1 MQPDANFSEIC
12 FALHIILNL
21 VVGVTL
27 MALIP
32 SQIMKQNVS
41 SATSSLFWSA
51 AIIGAL
57 LVLCFI
63 VQTLLNYVISITT
76 MDFIDHD
83 EVVSMTITFVLL
95 LFLLT
100 LELIVA
106 ILRSKHSGLAVPRC
120 MGYCCS
126 FFCFCCFCCCCRPR
140 GRSHSRVA
148 RALSLWFV
156 MAGLQLIASS
166 TIPLIIAVFF
176 YNPLSFIASFALVV
190 NAYFG
195 IVVFLAVL
203 VHICSQHNRSKRCLF
218 CVYSLI
224 FIGIIVMVCLV
235 FRLFVLI
242 AVHGGQVKSIPGFI
256 GTLVPS
262 AILSIITWFVKTKV
276 LGKTE
281 TNQSSEQPPDENTLL
296 LKGVVRD

>member
-27 MALIP
+27 MAFIP
-32 SQIMKQNVS
+32 SQIIKQNVS
-41 SATSSLFWSA
+41 SATSSLFWST

-63 VQTLLNYVISITT
+63 VQTLLNYVISITM
-76 MDFIDHD
+76 MDLIDHE
-83 EVVSMTITFVLL
+83 EVVSVTITFVLL

-126 FFCFCCFCCCCRPR
+126 FFLLLLLLLLLQTTY
-140 GRSHSRVA
+140 SRVA

-203 VHICSQHNRSKRCLF
+203 VHICSQHNHSKQCLF
-218 CVYSLI
+218 CVYCLI
-224 FIGIIVMVCLV
+224 FVGIIVMVCLV

-281 TNQSSEQPPDENTLL
+281 TNRSSEQPQDENTLL
-296 LKGVVRD
+296 LKDV

>member
-1 MQPDANFSEIC
+1 MQPNAYFSEI
-12 FALHIILNL
+12 FLALHIILNL

-57 LVLCFI
+57 LVVCFI

-106 ILRSKHSGLAVPRC
+106 VLRSKYSRLAVPRC
-120 MGYCCS
+120 C
-126 FFCFCCFCCCCRPR
+126 
-140 GRSHSRVA
+140 
-148 RALSLWFV
+148 
-156 MAGLQLIASS
+156 
-166 TIPLIIAVFF
+166 
-176 YNPLSFIASFALVV
+176 
-190 NAYFG
+190 
-195 IVVFLAVL
+195 
-203 VHICSQHNRSKRCLF
+203 HIE
-218 CVYSLI
+218 Y
-224 FIGIIVMVCLV
+224 
-235 FRLFVLI
+235 
-242 AVHGGQVKSIPGFI
+242 
-256 GTLVPS
+256 T
-262 AILSIITWFVKTKV
+262 
-276 LGKTE
+276 
-281 TNQSSEQPPDENTLL
+281 
-296 LKGVVRD
+296 